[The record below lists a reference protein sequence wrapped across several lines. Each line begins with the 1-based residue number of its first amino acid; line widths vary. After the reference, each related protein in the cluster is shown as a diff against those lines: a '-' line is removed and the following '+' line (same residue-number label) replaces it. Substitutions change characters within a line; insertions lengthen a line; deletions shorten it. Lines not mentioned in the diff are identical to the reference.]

1 MWWETGVM
9 VKPQKPLNEYSKAN
23 WGDRIET
30 REGRT
35 IRINMAS
42 DLVAVISQL
51 KEKQWDKI
59 LKAARASGKVKKR
72 MMHTVSETPEPSE
85 ATLVEL
91 RDDDSDLM
99 DDD

>member
-35 IRINMAS
+35 ICINMAS

-51 KEKQWDKI
+51 KEKQ
-59 LKAARASGKVKKR
+59 
-72 MMHTVSETPEPSE
+72 
-85 ATLVEL
+85 
-91 RDDDSDLM
+91 
-99 DDD
+99 

>member
-1 MWWETGVM
+1 M
-9 VKPQKPLNEYSKAN
+9 VKPQRPLNEYSKAN

-30 REGRT
+30 QEGRN
-35 IRINMAS
+35 IRINTAS
-42 DLVAVISQL
+42 DLIAVISQL

-59 LKAARASGKVKKR
+59 LKAAWASRKIKKR

-91 RDDDSDLM
+91 KDDDSDLV
-99 DDD
+99 DED